1 MFLLK
6 FNKNLANGNIDCST
20 LLKLSEILKNVAVN
34 TKSTLK
40 RSHLIN
46 CNIWAL
52 LLLLIKSVGDKLD
65 KNGNLKEG

>member
-46 CNIWAL
+46 YNIWAL

>member
-46 CNIWAL
+46 CNI
-52 LLLLIKSVGDKLD
+52 
-65 KNGNLKEG
+65 